1 MAIAAPKTFHILE
14 QKVICLADLRT
25 IDRVKEAYTIYGV
38 YDIIA
43 KLNVGRKAIDRM
55 FELTA

>member
-14 QKVICLADLRT
+14 QKVIGLADLRT
-25 IDRVKEAYTIYGV
+25 IDGVKEAYTIYGV

-43 KLNVGRKAIDRM
+43 KLNAPSVNG
-55 FELTA
+55 